1 MCYSVMCQIRRNFF
15 KKSNQTNDPKVVFQE
30 GLSTYLEWIITKS
43 LDNSTE
49 IDELIGEKRREGIMK
64 DSTSS
69 TTIVS
74 EFRSPEDVC
83 INLFIVYL

>member
-1 MCYSVMCQIRRNFF
+1 M
-15 KKSNQTNDPKVVFQE
+15 FQE